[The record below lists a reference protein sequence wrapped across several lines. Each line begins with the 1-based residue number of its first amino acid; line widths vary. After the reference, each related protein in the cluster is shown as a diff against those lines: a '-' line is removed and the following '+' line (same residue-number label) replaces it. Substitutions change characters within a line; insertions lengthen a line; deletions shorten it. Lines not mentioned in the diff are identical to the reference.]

1 MSKKSKPSS
10 REPLARHIANNIH
23 LLETAFR
30 DSHVI
35 ESVIDIN
42 TISISHLIQFCNTLL
57 EYKKN
62 DLEISRWACDLDL
75 IRFIL
80 STFTDICNA
89 NPTEQNDYSEPCTL
103 DHDTRKLFINKLTE
117 GIFSAPYNYIASIP
131 LPNFPFTP
139 EKDIELSSCISIHRT
154 NKNAQPPNQT
164 GLLGTLLSN
173 ALITQDR
180 GHVQTSLRINCLGF
194 IGTSSNSPVSIQA
207 LNKFKH
213 VVMLSIF
220 LGLLEIKEQNIGP
233 AFGLQEPVYEF
244 SLNGFMSNDAKC
256 RLPFLYTHAL
266 ASLFLTRKGEE
277 TYKKLGSLDTEDQFH
292 EFYTIKFCL
301 DSTDESCMRI
311 KASLEWLFES
321 YFMQNTTTSLVMT
334 CLAIE
339 SLIGDDDSKNKKEV
353 LASRLSFSI
362 GKTYNHRKQ
371 LHDEFVAFYNKRSRI
386 VHGSETMLNTT
397 ELRLLQKMQFSI
409 RWIIN
414 TELGNLLP
422 RNTQ

>member
-1 MSKKSKPSS
+1 MSKKNKPSS
-10 REPLARHIANNIH
+10 REQLARHIANNMH
-23 LLETAFR
+23 LLEEAFR
-30 DSHVI
+30 DSKVI
-35 ESVIDIN
+35 DSAIDIN
-42 TISISHLIQFCNTLL
+42 TISIPHLIQFCNTLL
-57 EYKKN
+57 EHKKN
-62 DLEISRWACDLDL
+62 GFEICRWACDFDL
-75 IRFIL
+75 IRFTL
-80 STFTDICNA
+80 STFTEVCNA
-89 NPTEQNDYSEPCTL
+89 NSAGINDGMEPSIL
-103 DHDTRKLFINKLTE
+103 DHDTQKLFINKLAE
-117 GIFSAPYNYIASIP
+117 GIYSAPYNYIASIP

-139 EKDIELSSCISIHRT
+139 AKDIELSSCISIQRT
-154 NKNAQPPNQT
+154 NTNAQPPTQT
-164 GLLGTLLSN
+164 GLLGALLSN
-173 ALITQDR
+173 ALATQNT
-180 GHVQTSLRINCLGF
+180 GHVQASLRINCLGF

-220 LGLLEIKEQNIGP
+220 RGLLEIKEQNIGP

-244 SLNGFMSNDAKC
+244 TLNGFMSNDVKC

-277 TYKKLGSLDTEDQFH
+277 TYKELESLNTGDQFQ
-292 EFYTIKFCL
+292 EINTIKYCL

-321 YFMQNTTTSLVMT
+321 FFMQNTTTSLVMT
-334 CLAIE
+334 CLAME
-339 SLIGDDDSKNKKEV
+339 SLLGDDDSKNKKEV
-353 LASRLSFSI
+353 LASRFSFSI
-362 GKTYNHRKQ
+362 GKTYNDRKK

-414 TELGNLLP
+414 TELINLLP
-422 RNTQ
+422 KNTQ